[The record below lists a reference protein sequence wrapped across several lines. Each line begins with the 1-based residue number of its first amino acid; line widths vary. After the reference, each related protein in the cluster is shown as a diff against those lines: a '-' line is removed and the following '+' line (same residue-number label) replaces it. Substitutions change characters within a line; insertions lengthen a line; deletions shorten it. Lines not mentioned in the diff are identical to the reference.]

1 MPEGDTVFRTARYLN
16 DALTG
21 GVLTVSDFR
30 VPQHATADLSGLPVH
45 GTVPRGKHL
54 LTRIGDFTV
63 HSHLGMD
70 GLWQTGR
77 PRQRWA
83 RPGYLARV
91 VLATVDREAI
101 GFELK
106 TLEII
111 PTAREEDV
119 VGHLGPDLL
128 GPDWDVEE
136 AVRRL
141 SSDPDRNLGLALL
154 DQRNLAG
161 IGNVYRS
168 EVLFLF
174 GLSPQVPV
182 SRAKDLSRLVTRAQ
196 QLLFANR
203 ERTERTTTGDTA
215 PGRRTWVYGRR
226 RGAPCLRCGT
236 PIRRAELEGRPIY
249 WCPSCQP
256 ER

>member
-174 GLSPQVPV
+174 GLPPTAPV
-182 SRAKDLSRLVTRAQ
+182 SRARDLERLVTRSQ
-196 QLLFANR
+196 QLLHANR

-236 PIRRAELEGRPIY
+236 PIRREEIDGRPVY

-256 ER
+256 A